1 MNTMN
6 EIGILALLIRDRV
19 KEAGSVQ
26 TIISR
31 YASVIRSRL
40 GFHELTEAS
49 CSRVGIIM
57 LQLSGEI
64 TLQRQLEEE
73 LKQVRGIEVKRIS
86 FDI

>member
-1 MNTMN
+1 MN

-19 KEAGSVQ
+19 KETGNVQ

-40 GFHELTEAS
+40 GFHELTEAT
-49 CSRVGIIM
+49 CSRVGIII
-57 LQLSGEI
+57 LQLSGDVH
-64 TLQRQLEEE
+64 LQQQLEDE

-86 FDI
+86 FEI

>member
-1 MNTMN
+1 MN

-26 TIISR
+26 SIIGR

-49 CSRVGIIM
+49 CSRVGIII
-57 LQLSGEI
+57 LQLSGDVR
-64 TLQRQLEEE
+64 LQQQLEEE
-73 LKQVRGIEVKRIS
+73 LQQVRGIEIKRIS
-86 FDI
+86 FEI

>member
-1 MNTMN
+1 MN

-19 KEAGSVQ
+19 KEAGNTQ

-31 YASVIRSRL
+31 YASVVRSRL

-49 CSRVGIIM
+49 CGRMGIVI
-57 LQLSGEI
+57 LQLSGDVR
-64 TLQRQLEEE
+64 LQQQLEDE

-86 FDI
+86 FDL